1 MLSGLPMTINNPLQG
16 KIINLRLVS
25 TEDAEFILSLRKNPL
40 LNQHISSTDITVE
53 EQRNWLKAYKTREEQ
68 AQEVYFVVENKGHQP
83 VGTVRIYKI
92 DPEKREC
99 TWGSFILNENR
110 PENSSAEVIAL
121 SAGFIFDQLKLD
133 KIKLD
138 VRRENSKAIHIYEK
152 YGFKRVGEDDLD
164 YYYEMKR
171 ESEC

>member
-1 MLSGLPMTINNPLQG
+1 MLSELPMPINNPLQG

-40 LNQHISSTDITVE
+40 LNQHISSTEISVE
-53 EQRNWLKAYKTREEQ
+53 EQKNWLRAYKSREELG
-68 AQEVYFVVENKGHQP
+68 QEVYFIVENKAHHP

-92 DPEKREC
+92 DPGKNEC

-110 PENSSAEVIAL
+110 PENSSAEVISL
-121 SAGFIFDQLKLD
+121 SAGFVFDELKLQ

-152 YGFKRVGEDDLD
+152 YGFKRVAEDDLD

-171 ESEC
+171 ESQC